1 MVVVKHSC
9 SSERDVHHNP
19 KGRVEGK
26 GACSQR
32 RDVQRLGV
40 QLDEMTFCCSAAAV
54 AAGAA
59 AAAAGVVATV
69 AVVVVVIEV
78 VVVAVAV
85 VVEVPTAA
93 ITSAD
98 CSYVC

>member
-9 SSERDVHHNP
+9 LSERDVHHNP

-26 GACSQR
+26 GACSPR

-54 AAGAA
+54 AA
-59 AAAAGVVATV
+59 AAGVVAAV
-69 AVVVVVIEV
+69 AVVVVVTEE
-78 VVVAVAV
+78 VVVAVAE
-85 VVEVPTAA
+85 VVEIPTAA
-93 ITSAD
+93 ITGAD